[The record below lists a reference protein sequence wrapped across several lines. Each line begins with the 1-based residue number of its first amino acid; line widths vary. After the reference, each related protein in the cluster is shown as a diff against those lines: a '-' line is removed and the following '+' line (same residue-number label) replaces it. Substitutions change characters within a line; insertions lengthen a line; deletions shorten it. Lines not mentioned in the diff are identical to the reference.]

1 VFSAKADAVEQEV
14 TFDDGASTTLESWG
28 QSGPAVICVHGITS
42 SRKSWER
49 TAAALQSSFRVFA
62 YDQRGH
68 GDSASVPGP
77 MTLQRSLDDLRAIAR
92 TIGGP
97 AALIGH
103 SWGGAVALL
112 GGREPFATKVVA
124 IDPMVRV
131 EPGSWRREYL
141 DDTEHDLALAPSEL
155 ETELRARLTA
165 WHPKDVE
172 GKLHA
177 VRHMKADAIARLG
190 SDNRV
195 DDGGWDL
202 HSVVAQY
209 PRPLLILMAGADDS
223 VMSSVDLEFI
233 RTQGGPNVKVEA
245 FADQGHN
252 LHRTAFDRY
261 IAATSTFLSK

>member
-1 VFSAKADAVEQEV
+1 MEQKV
-14 TFDDGASTTLESWG
+14 TFDDGASTTVESWG
-28 QSGPAVICVHGITS
+28 QSGPAVICIHGITS
-42 SRKSWER
+42 SRKAWER
-49 TAAALQSSFRVFA
+49 TALALQQSFCVFA

-68 GDSASVPGP
+68 GDSAACLGP
-77 MTLQRSLDDLRAIAR
+77 MTLRRSLDDLRAVAHE
-92 TIGGP
+92 IGES

-112 GGREPFATKVVA
+112 GGREPFAMKAVA

-131 EPGSWRREYL
+131 EPGTWRREYL
-141 DDTEHDLALAPSEL
+141 DDTERDLALEPSKL
-155 ETELRARLTA
+155 QTALRVRLSA
-165 WHPKDVE
+165 WHEKDIE

-190 SDNRV
+190 RENCV

-202 HSVVAQY
+202 RNILAGY
-209 PRPLLILMAGADDS
+209 PKPLLVLAAGPDDS
-223 VMSSVDLEFI
+223 VITPNDLKFLEA
-233 RTQGGPNVKVEA
+233 QGGPNVRIDI

-261 IAATSTFLSK
+261 IAATLAFLET

>member
-1 VFSAKADAVEQEV
+1 MEQKI
-14 TFDDGASTTLESWG
+14 TFDDGVSTTLESWG
-28 QSGPAVICVHGITS
+28 KNGPAVICVHGITS
-42 SRKSWER
+42 SRKAWER
-49 TAAALQSSFRVFA
+49 TALALQSSFCVFA

-68 GDSASVPGP
+68 GDSADSLGP
-77 MTLQRSLDDLRAIAR
+77 MTLQRSLDDLRAVAHE
-92 TIGGP
+92 IGES

-112 GGREPFATKVVA
+112 GGREPFATRVVA
-124 IDPMVRV
+124 IDPMVHV

-141 DDTEHDLALAPSEL
+141 DDTESDLALERGAL
-155 ETELRARLTA
+155 ETTLRERLSA
-165 WHPKDVE
+165 WHEKDVQ

-190 SDNRV
+190 SENRV

-202 HSVVAQY
+202 RNIVAGY
-209 PRPLLILMAGADDS
+209 PKPLLVLAAGPDDS
-223 VMSSVDLEFI
+223 VILPSDLKFI
-233 RTQGGPNVKVEA
+233 EAQGGPNVRVEV

-261 IAATSTFLSK
+261 IVATSGFLQPQ